1 MLTWHNFFK
10 AGLCLRV
17 NSFVLSE
24 LVGRVE
30 PLLAELTL
38 EGSDLKVA
46 TPVIT
51 QQRSLRELL
60 AALQTLIRLLFV
72 VARPG

>member
-1 MLTWHNFFK
+1 
-10 AGLCLRV
+10 
-17 NSFVLSE
+17 VLSE

-46 TPVIT
+46 SPVIT